1 MPRFYSR
8 KPADFRGLPQA
19 MKYRTGSTGRSNAKI
34 GLFSGPGTRRWP
46 RYALPEVPSIKGIH
60 SDAGCKIKLLNLSR
74 GGVLLQTRKRLPRGM
89 TLHITFNT
97 SEGTVPLPGLVLRSF
112 ISSPRGIPE
121 YQAAVAFER
130 PLQIYEESP
139 ESFVAATAGLLSPPR
154 NLCAPERSHS
164 SDDSFHC
171 EETPMIA
178 AFLAVAPPLAA
189 NAPPDELSGL
199 NDW

>member
-1 MPRFYSR
+1 
-8 KPADFRGLPQA
+8 
-19 MKYRTGSTGRSNAKI
+19 MKYRTGVTGGSNGKI

-89 TLHITFNT
+89 TLHMTFNT
-97 SEGTVPLPGLVLRSF
+97 SEGAVPLPGLVLRSF

-139 ESFVAATAGLLSPPR
+139 ESFAAAAAELLSTPHGFF
-154 NLCAPERSHS
+154 APERSRPPDES
-164 SDDSFHC
+164 SHC
-171 EETPMIA
+171 EETAMIA
-178 AFLAVAPPLAA
+178 AFLAIAPTLAA
-189 NAPPDELSGL
+189 NAPPDEISAL